1 MYAVIFC
8 GGKQH
13 KVAEGE
19 KLSVELINDAQ
30 TGSEIELDKVL
41 LVSDGTNIKVGAPYV
56 AGAKVTAKVLGAHG
70 GEKVKI
76 VKFRR
81 RKHHQKVTGHRQWF
95 TVRQR
100 GTHFHAGANVG
111 LAKDDSLFAKA
122 SGKVTFVTRGSKN
135 RKFVEVVETQQ

>member
-13 KVAEGE
+13 KVSEGE
-19 KLSVELINDAQ
+19 KLCVELLAAE
-30 TGSEIELDKVL
+30 TGSTVELDKVIL
-41 LVSDGTNIKVGAPYV
+41 ISDGTNVKVGAPYV
-56 AGAKVTAKVLGAHG
+56 EGAKVTAKVLGEVA

-95 TVRQR
+95 TQLEIT
-100 GTHFHAGANVG
+100 GIIG
-111 LAKDDSLFAKA
+111 
-122 SGKVTFVTRGSKN
+122 
-135 RKFVEVVETQQ
+135 